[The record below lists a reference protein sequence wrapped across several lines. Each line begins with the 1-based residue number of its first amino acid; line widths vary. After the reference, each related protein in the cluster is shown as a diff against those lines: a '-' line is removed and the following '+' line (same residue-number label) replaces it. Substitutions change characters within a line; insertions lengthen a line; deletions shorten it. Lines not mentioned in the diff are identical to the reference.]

1 MSSHRRHIIATAVA
15 LTAVGA
21 APATAAVIPRD
32 GSWGGTI
39 TSQACEPELGCA
51 PTDELGFFKLRSRVV
66 SAVSYT
72 VLVACYNRDT
82 RETYDR
88 AFTGGKAFPRRQRV
102 PAGLVLTR
110 TYDEASDGRSG
121 SVTTT
126 MDFRGSQAKLKVRMT
141 VNGVVERCNGRTTI
155 PLRHG
160 TPPEA

>member
-1 MSSHRRHIIATAVA
+1 MRRRRLCIVASTLA
-15 LTAVGA
+15 LTAVSA
-21 APATAAVIPRD
+21 TPATASVIPRD

-51 PTDELGFFKLRSRVV
+51 PSDELGFFKLRSRVV

-88 AFTGGKAFPRRQRV
+88 AFTGGKVFPRRQRI
-102 PAGLVLTR
+102 PAGLVLTE

-126 MDFRGSQAKLKVRMT
+126 LDFRGRQAKLKIRMT
-141 VNGVVERCNGRTTI
+141 VGGTIERCNGRTTI

>member
-1 MSSHRRHIIATAVA
+1 MRRRRLCIVA
-15 LTAVGA
+15 SALTLTAVGA
-21 APATAAVIPRD
+21 TPATAAVIPRD
-32 GSWGGTI
+32 GSWGGTV
-39 TSQACEPELGCA
+39 TSQVCEPELGCA

-102 PAGLVLTR
+102 PAGLVLTQ

-126 MDFRGSQAKLKVRMT
+126 MDFRGRQAKLKIRMT
-141 VNGVVERCNGRTTI
+141 VNGTVERCNGRTTI